1 MVTEPL
7 TLDNSFFDDPWP
19 VYNKLRELGPIHRIK
34 LPNGLAAWL
43 VIDYELGKQVLSDPR
58 LSKDEE
64 SSGAA
69 ARRQGISAGWQES
82 AGPRPLRMNLLNTD
96 PPDHTR
102 LRSLVN
108 KAFTPAASARMR
120 PTIEQV
126 AAELIDQL
134 QTQPHRDSVDL
145 LASYATPLPIT
156 VICRLL
162 GVPAADQDTFGTLIT
177 TIMDE
182 TAVADGERS
191 RQARLDLS
199 RYLIALISS
208 RREQR
213 SQGDEHGDLLD
224 RLISAQVDH
233 DRLTDEELVATI
245 GLLLVAGYDTT
256 VHLIAN
262 AIFLLSTQPKVLEHI
277 KDHSDEI
284 ETLVEEVL
292 RWEGPGHTATLR
304 HTTGPITLGDN
315 HIDAGEFLIVSVA
328 AANRDPAVYA
338 DPEHFKIDRS
348 GAGHLSFGH
357 GIHYCVG
364 APLARLEAQI
374 AIQALVSAFP
384 VFTLAADPESL
395 SWRRS
400 MIIRGRTTLPIQL
413 LHTAR

>member
-1 MVTEPL
+1 MTEPL
-7 TLDNSFFDDPWP
+7 ILDDAFFDDPGP
-19 VYNKLRELGPIHRIK
+19 IYNKLREHGPIHRIK

-43 VIDYELGKQVLSDPR
+43 VIDYDLGKQVLADPR

-69 ARRQGISAGWQES
+69 ARRQGISAGWQDS

-120 PTIEQV
+120 PTIEEV
-126 AAELIDQL
+126 AAELIDGLHAQ
-134 QTQPHRDSVDL
+134 QHPGAVDL
-145 LASYATPLPIT
+145 LVSYATPLPIT

-162 GVPAADQDTFGTLIT
+162 GVPAEDQDTFGSLIT

-191 RQARLDLS
+191 RQARVDLS
-199 RYLIALISS
+199 RYLITLVST
-208 RREQR
+208 RRAQR
-213 SQGDEHGDLLD
+213 SHGDEHGDLLD
-224 RLISAQVDH
+224 RLLSAQVDH

-262 AIFLLSTQPKVLEHI
+262 AMFLLATQPKILEHLG
-277 KDHSDEI
+277 DHPDAI
-284 ETLVEEVL
+284 EPLIEEVL

-304 HTTGPITLGDN
+304 HTTSPITLGDT
-315 HIDAGEFLIVSVA
+315 HIDSGEFLIVSVA
-328 AANRDPAVYA
+328 AANRDPAVFP
-338 DPEHFKIDRS
+338 DPEHFQLSRP
-348 GAGHLSFGH
+348 GPGHLSFGH
-357 GIHYCVG
+357 GIHFCVG

-374 AIQALVSAFP
+374 AVQALVAAFP
-384 VFTLAADPESL
+384 TFTLAADPETL
-395 SWRRS
+395 RWRRS
-400 MIIRGRTTLPIQL
+400 MIIRGRTSLPVHL
-413 LHTAR
+413 LGSAH